1 MNIAEVERRTG
12 LTRANIRFYEK
23 EGLIAPVRS
32 ANGYRDYTEADVET
46 LRKVRLLRQLRLSVA
61 DIRAVQA
68 GERPLPEAA
77 AKQLDVLEQDI
88 REGQQAYAACRAI
101 CDDRA
106 EWDGLDVDK
115 YLSISVLPSYAVAA
129 PGEQDRIPPAGCP
142 WRRYFARSLDLS
154 LYGLIW
160 SMVALWGF
168 RANPAGQIPLP
179 WAMLCNYAAWALVF
193 VFEPLLL
200 HFWGTTVGK
209 WIFGLSV
216 RDEDG
221 NKLSIRTAFYRTWGV
236 FIHGMGG
243 GIPVYDLY
251 RNIQCWRY
259 CEVEELSWDLDNSC
273 AIVVRERETKW
284 YRAAGYIAL
293 TVLAILADV
302 GIVLRAELP
311 PNRGELTLAEYVENC
326 NDYLA
331 YRGLNGR
338 MRPDGSYDP
347 DAADTGGVTVYI
359 IPEVQVVC
367 TAETDENGYVS
378 AVTVRQE
385 INDGMLVAADLDTM
399 RGMLLY
405 AYGLSHERMGVLSL
419 NQPSLSSALAQNAE
433 DFTESL
439 GSLTVTQQ
447 VSYEGYE
454 RAGDELDAPL
464 WPIEDAPAYH
474 YRMDFRIAEN

>member
-23 EGLIAPVRS
+23 EGLIAPARS

-46 LRKVRLLRQLRLSVA
+46 LRKVRLLRQLRVPVPE
-61 DIRAVQA
+61 IRAVQA
-68 GERPLPEAA
+68 GERTLPEAA

-115 YLSISVLPSYAVAA
+115 YLSISVLPSYAVPA

-221 NKLSIRTAFYRTWGV
+221 NKLSISTALYRTWGV

-284 YRAAGYIAL
+284 YRAAGYIVL
-293 TVLAILADV
+293 SVLAVLADK
-302 GIVLRAELP
+302 GITLRAELP
-311 PNRGELTLAEYVENC
+311 PHQGELTLAEYVDNC
-326 NDYLA
+326 NDYLE
-331 YRGLNGR
+331 YNGY
-338 MRPDGSYDP
+338 PPYVAEDGSWHEQAGGGTWKGMTVSIGW
-347 DAADTGGVTVYI
+347 DALPAVSV
-359 IPEVQVVC
+359 
-367 TAETDENGYVS
+367 ETDEDGYVS
-378 AVTVRQE
+378 AVTVICDSQE
-385 INDGMLVAADLDTM
+385 GATSPQARLAAF
-399 RGMLLY
+399 Y
-405 AYGLSHERMGVLSL
+405 AFAASHERWGVIDLL
-419 NQPSLSSALAQNAE
+419 RGEELAQTTWDFDNYGEPGTERTDAFEMETLEITHCYIHSSAAE
-433 DFTESL
+433 M
-439 GSLTVTQQ
+439 
-447 VSYEGYE
+447 
-454 RAGDELDAPL
+454 P
-464 WPIEDAPAYH
+464 
-474 YRMDFRIAEN
+474 YRSVYTIRKK

>member
-23 EGLIAPVRS
+23 EGLIAPARS

-88 REGQQAYAACRAI
+88 RDGQQAYAACRAI

-160 SMVALWGF
+160 SIIALWGF
-168 RANPAGQIPLP
+168 RMNPDSFSLFIWTL
-179 WAMLCNYAAWALVF
+179 LCSYTAWVLAF
-193 VFEPLLL
+193 VLEPLLL
-200 HFWGTTVGK
+200 HFWGTTPGK

-221 NKLSIRTAFYRTWGV
+221 NKLSISTALYRTWGV

-259 CEVEELSWDLDNSC
+259 CEVEELPWDLDNSC
-273 AIVVRERETKW
+273 AIMVRERETKW

-293 TVLAILADV
+293 SVLAVLADK
-302 GIVLRAELP
+302 GITLRAELP
-311 PNRGELTLAEYVENC
+311 PHQGELTLAEYVDNC
-326 NDYLA
+326 NDYLE
-331 YRGLNGR
+331 YRGY
-338 MRPDGSYDP
+338 PPSV
-347 DAADTGGVTVYI
+347 AADGTWYEPNAVGEWRGLAVALDLDDLPDVTV
-359 IPEVQVVC
+359 
-367 TAETDENGYVS
+367 ETDENGYVS
-378 AVTVRQE
+378 AVTVTCEGQE
-385 INDGMLVAADLDTM
+385 GSFGYMTRETAFYAFAASYEKW
-399 RGMLLY
+399 GIQELLTWDDVS
-405 AYGLSHERMGVLSL
+405 AGLSADGWDFGAPDTGQTNKTEMGALEITHEVAFS
-419 NQPSLSSALAQNAE
+419 NA
-433 DFTESL
+433 T
-439 GSLTVTQQ
+439 
-447 VSYEGYE
+447 
-454 RAGDELDAPL
+454 DEAWEQHAPM
-464 WPIEDAPAYH
+464 PYH
-474 YRMDFRIAEN
+474 SVYTIRKK

>member
-23 EGLIAPVRS
+23 EGLIAPARS

-115 YLSISVLPSYAVAA
+115 YLPISVLPSYAVAA

-160 SMVALWGF
+160 SMIALWGF

-209 WIFGLSV
+209 WGSACPCATRTETSCLSAP
-216 RDEDG
+216 
-221 NKLSIRTAFYRTWGV
+221 LFTA
-236 FIHGMGG
+236 HGACLFT
-243 GIPVYDLY
+243 V
-251 RNIQCWRY
+251 W
-259 CEVEELSWDLDNSC
+259 
-273 AIVVRERETKW
+273 
-284 YRAAGYIAL
+284 AAVSRFMI
-293 TVLAILADV
+293 
-302 GIVLRAELP
+302 
-311 PNRGELTLAEYVENC
+311 
-326 NDYLA
+326 
-331 YRGLNGR
+331 
-338 MRPDGSYDP
+338 
-347 DAADTGGVTVYI
+347 
-359 IPEVQVVC
+359 C
-367 TAETDENGYVS
+367 TAIYNAGG
-378 AVTVRQE
+378 TVRWRSCRG
-385 INDGMLVAADLDTM
+385 IWITAA
-399 RGMLLY
+399 R
-405 AYGLSHERMGVLSL
+405 
-419 NQPSLSSALAQNAE
+419 
-433 DFTESL
+433 
-439 GSLTVTQQ
+439 
-447 VSYEGYE
+447 
-454 RAGDELDAPL
+454 
-464 WPIEDAPAYH
+464 
-474 YRMDFRIAEN
+474 

>member
-23 EGLIAPVRS
+23 EGLIAPARS

-160 SMVALWGF
+160 SMIALWGF

-221 NKLSIRTAFYRTWGV
+221 NKLSISTALYRTWGV

-273 AIVVRERETKW
+273 AIVVRERQTKW

-293 TVLAILADV
+293 SVLAVLADK
-302 GIVLRAELP
+302 GITLRAELP
-311 PNRGELTLAEYVENC
+311 PHQGELTLAEYVDNC
-326 NDYLA
+326 NDYLE
-331 YRGLNGR
+331 YRGY
-338 MRPDGSYDP
+338 PPSV
-347 DAADTGGVTVYI
+347 AADGTWYEPNAVGEWRGLAVTLDLDDLPDVTV
-359 IPEVQVVC
+359 
-367 TAETDENGYVS
+367 ETDENGYVS
-378 AVTVRQE
+378 AVTVTCEGQE
-385 INDGMLVAADLDTM
+385 GSFGYMTRETAFYAFAASYEKW
-399 RGMLLY
+399 GIQELLTWNHVS
-405 AYGLSHERMGVLSL
+405 AGLSADGWDFGAPDTEQTNKTEMG
-419 NQPSLSSALAQNAE
+419 ALEITHGVAFSNA
-433 DFTESL
+433 T
-439 GSLTVTQQ
+439 
-447 VSYEGYE
+447 
-454 RAGDELDAPL
+454 DEAWEQHAPM
-464 WPIEDAPAYH
+464 PYH
-474 YRMDFRIAEN
+474 SVYTIRKK